1 MGCSA
6 CGAVCDIYFPV
17 NRVMCCECD
26 HMEYCDV
33 EDQKQILD
41 DDYLEID
48 EEELSEVLAAIK

>member
-1 MGCSA
+1 
-6 CGAVCDIYFPV
+6 
-17 NRVMCCECD
+17 
-26 HMEYCDV
+26 MEYCDV